1 MLVRGSAQR
10 KTEAKVSKSKPK
22 INEESSHR
30 GEKVFNLYNHSNLT
44 GYSGDLTN
52 RATFGQP
59 TGRATQVFGSGG
71 PRAFQLAVRL
81 VF

>member
-52 RATFGQP
+52 RATF
-59 TGRATQVFGSGG
+59 A
-71 PRAFQLAVRL
+71 
-81 VF
+81 